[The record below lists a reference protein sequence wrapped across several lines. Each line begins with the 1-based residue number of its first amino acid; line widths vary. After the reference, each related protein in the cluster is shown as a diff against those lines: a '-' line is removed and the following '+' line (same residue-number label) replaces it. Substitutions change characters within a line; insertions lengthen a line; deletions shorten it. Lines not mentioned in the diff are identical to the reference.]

1 MGTVWSNWSISTNT
15 IVDNTQINICYRANI
30 MGPITK
36 QLYKQIKGWR
46 IYSVIAP
53 AVFCAISAF
62 LYLHYG
68 TTWQIIFFTGLI
80 ILGVTCISWWHWS
93 LSTMVTML
101 AIMKDTDDHFEKV
114 NEQLTQISKR
124 IEPGTLRIVT
134 NTVDNPK

>member
-1 MGTVWSNWSISTNT
+1 
-15 IVDNTQINICYRANI
+15 

-68 TTWQIIFFTGLI
+68 TTWQIIFYTGLI
-80 ILGVTCISWWHWS
+80 VLSVTCISWWHWS

-134 NTVDNPK
+134 NTVDKPK